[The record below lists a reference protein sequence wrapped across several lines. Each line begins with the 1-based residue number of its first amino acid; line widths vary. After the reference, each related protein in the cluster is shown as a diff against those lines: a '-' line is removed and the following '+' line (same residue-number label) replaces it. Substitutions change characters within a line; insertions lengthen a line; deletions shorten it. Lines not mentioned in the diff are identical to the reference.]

1 MSRKCSVCPSLIY
14 ASDFFGLYGVKFL
27 KGESALA
34 FADFFLAVDAISL
47 KFLLQVNK
55 TGGMWPEIEGR
66 VRYQNITTFAI

>member
-1 MSRKCSVCPSLIY
+1 
-14 ASDFFGLYGVKFL
+14 VKFL